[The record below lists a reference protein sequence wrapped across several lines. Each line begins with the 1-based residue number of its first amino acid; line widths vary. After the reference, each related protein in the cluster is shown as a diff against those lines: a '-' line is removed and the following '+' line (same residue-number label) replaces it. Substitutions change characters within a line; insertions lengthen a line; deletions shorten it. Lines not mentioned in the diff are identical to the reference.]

1 MLEHK
6 FYKASKKDQ
15 RKIQFTIGS
24 VALFIV
30 ILFFLLAWFTGV
42 YFIAFFGLFV
52 VLTLVAPFIDV
63 PEAKKSGKFRYHSLL
78 FLSEK
83 PKGGIVQVHGGTLFD
98 YVFVIDRKWNGN
110 KRTNFI
116 LQQYLEGLLTLIEA
130 LEKEENQNIKIQGTS
145 YIINKRT
152 ANRLG
157 FREVPTANFQKIIL
171 LYNYVN
177 VLIMYSISKGRLSFP
192 NVLKTKTYEANL
204 EELLGKKHIIR
215 GLARKL
221 STSFTS

>member
-1 MLEHK
+1 MEHK
-6 FYKASKKDQ
+6 FYKASPKEQ
-15 RKIQFTIGS
+15 RKIQLIIGI
-24 VALFIV
+24 VALLIV
-30 ILFFLLAWFTGV
+30 ILFFLLAWFTGI
-42 YFIAFFGLFV
+42 YFIGFLGLFV
-52 VLTLVAPFIDV
+52 VLTIVAPFIDV
-63 PEAKKSGKFRYHSLL
+63 PEAKKRGKFRYHSLL

-83 PKGGIVQVHGGTLFD
+83 PKAGSIQIHGGTLFD
-98 YVFVIDRKWNGN
+98 YVFVIDRKWNGS

-130 LEKEENQNIKIQGTS
+130 LEKQENQNIKIQGTS
-145 YIINKRT
+145 YIINERT

-157 FREVPTANFQKIIL
+157 FREVPTANLQKIIL

-177 VLIMYSISKGRLSFP
+177 VLITYSISKGKLSFP

-204 EELLGKKHIIR
+204 EELLNKKHIIR

-221 STSFTS
+221 SVSFTS